1 MHIFTIATKLNACA
15 TIHLSPEGKLK
26 MAKEIVNTE
35 IRPQG
40 GKLHALAHWQ
50 NGEEQGTDKKVFD
63 DFNEAQAWLNDQQTA
78 TPEGKPPSSI
88 SPRGRQSQPH
98 SRYRPARISSTQY
111 TDTFC

>member
-1 MHIFTIATKLNACA
+1 
-15 TIHLSPEGKLK
+15 

-78 TPEGKPPSSI
+78 TPEGNPQA
-88 SPRGRQSQPH
+88 QSVHAAASHNLTLVIDQLESVRHNTLTPFAEQLKTIRDEL
-98 SRYRPARISSTQY
+98 SKIEL
-111 TDTFC
+111 